1 MKNRKTY
8 IIADFVKI
16 LDVPRTTL
24 KDWLVRYDQYIEAET
39 RGHRKIYF
47 DSSLNVLEEIRD
59 MRKDD
64 GLSAEEIMSELS
76 KRHPVNPDIHD
87 AEEEI
92 PKISQTP
99 QVTRE
104 VDQEIPTEETL
115 PVHKGPSSLEG
126 LVMTIKQQN
135 EQLEQMLV
143 EKLHNA
149 ASDIHEAQ
157 IAALLPIV
165 KRQHEKIER
174 ILTGKFQDMASNLH
188 QTQLDANHIFKQQS
202 RRMLLVIALVF
213 TAIVAVVLTS
223 SNIFYMLK
231 DQKEKL
237 NYTQIKLGENIDRN
251 NNFLVS
257 QANKRLTAEKQQ
269 QSSLKNISKKIDNDN
284 QTFRKDME
292 AIKEGLAAQ
301 RKSMDENI
309 KEYKKALLEQ
319 QQRDMKA
326 LKEVLANERKALIN
340 KVEKI
345 ESTDNRNIVESS
357 IKKAEKDSLAVQN
370 LKDELEVLRAKMK
383 KLKLE
388 KEKAEKNRI
397 PVMIFPGAK
406 PPTGKGQ

>member
-24 KDWLVRYDQYIEAET
+24 KDWLVRYDQYIESET

-47 DSSLNVLEEIRD
+47 DSSLKVLEEIKD

-64 GLSAEEIMSELS
+64 GFSAEEIMSELS

-87 AEEEI
+87 GEEEI
-92 PKISQTP
+92 PKVSNPQKVNPELTP
-99 QVTRE
+99 
-104 VDQEIPTEETL
+104 EETL
-115 PVHKGPSSLEG
+115 PVHKRPSSLEG

-188 QTQLDANHIFKQQS
+188 QTQLDANNIFKQQS
-202 RRMLLVIALVF
+202 RRTLLVIALVF
-213 TAIVAVVLTS
+213 TAIIAVVLTS

-237 NYTQIKLGENIDRN
+237 NYAQIKLGENIDRN
-251 NNFLVS
+251 NNFLVI
-257 QANKRLTAEKQQ
+257 QANKRQLAEKQQ
-269 QSSLKNISKKIDNDN
+269 QSSLKKISKKIDNDN
-284 QTFRKDME
+284 QTFHKDMK
-292 AIKEGLAAQ
+292 ALKEGLAEQ
-301 RKSMDENI
+301 RKLMDASI
-309 KEYKKALLEQ
+309 KEYKRTLLEQ
-319 QQRDMKA
+319 QQRDMKN
-326 LKEVLANERKALIN
+326 LKEVLASERKALLS

-345 ESTDNRNIVESS
+345 EATDDKIAVETA
-357 IKKAEKDSLAVQN
+357 IKKAEKEALAVQK
-370 LKDELEVLRAKMK
+370 LKDELEELRTKMK
-383 KLKLE
+383 KMKQE
-388 KEKAEKNRI
+388 KEKAEKSRI

-406 PPTGKGQ
+406 PPVGKGQ

>member
-24 KDWLVRYDQYIEAET
+24 KDWLVRYDQYIESET

-47 DSSLNVLEEIRD
+47 DSSLNVLEEIKD

-64 GLSAEEIMSELS
+64 GLSADEILSELS
-76 KRHPVNPDIHD
+76 KRHPVNPDIHE
-87 AEEEI
+87 EEEI
-92 PKISQTP
+92 PKVSEAP
-99 QVTRE
+99 KVSS
-104 VDQEIPTEETL
+104 EITTEETL

-126 LVMTIKQQN
+126 LVMSIKQQN

-143 EKLHNA
+143 QKLHDA

-174 ILTGKFQDMASNLH
+174 ILTGKFQDMATNLH
-188 QTQLDANHIFKQQS
+188 QTQLDANNIFKQQS
-202 RRMLLVIALVF
+202 RRTLLLIVLVF
-213 TAIVAVVLTS
+213 TAIIAVVLTS

-231 DQKEKL
+231 NQKEKL
-237 NYTQIKLGENIDRN
+237 NYTQIKLGKNIDRN

-257 QANKRLTAEKQQ
+257 QANKRKLAEKQQ
-269 QSSLKNISKKIDNDN
+269 QSSLNKISKKINDDN
-284 QTFRKDME
+284 QTFREDMA
-292 AIKEGLAAQ
+292 AIKAGLEAQ
-301 RKSMDENI
+301 RKSMDTNI
-309 KEYKKALLEQ
+309 KEYKKVLLEQ
-319 QQRDMKA
+319 QQRDIKA
-326 LKEVLANERKALIN
+326 LKEVLASERKALLS

-345 ESTDNRNIVESS
+345 ESTEGKNSVKETL
-357 IKKAEKDSLAVQN
+357 KKEEEDSLAVQK
-370 LKDELEVLRAKMK
+370 LKDEMEILRAKMEK
-383 KLKLE
+383 MKQE
-388 KEKAEKNRI
+388 KEKVEKARI

-406 PPTGKGQ
+406 PPVKKAK

>member
-24 KDWLVRYDQYIEAET
+24 KDWLVRYDQYIESET

-59 MRKDD
+59 MRKND
-64 GLSAEEIMSELS
+64 GLSAEEILDELS
-76 KRHPVNPDIHD
+76 KRHPVNPDIH
-87 AEEEI
+87 EEEEKEI
-92 PKISQTP
+92 PKVPEAPKISQELTP
-99 QVTRE
+99 
-104 VDQEIPTEETL
+104 EETL
-115 PVHKGPSSLEG
+115 PVHKGHSSLEG
-126 LVMTIKQQN
+126 LVMSIKQQN

-143 EKLHNA
+143 EKLRDT

-174 ILTGKFQDMASNLH
+174 ILTGKFQDMATNLH
-188 QTQLDANHIFKQQS
+188 QTQLDANNIFKQQS
-202 RRMLLVIALVF
+202 RRTLLLITLVF
-213 TAIVAVVLTS
+213 TAIIAIVLTS

-231 DQKEKL
+231 NQKEKL
-237 NYTQIKLGENIDRN
+237 NYAQIKLGKNIDRN

-257 QANKRLTAEKQQ
+257 QANKRQLAEKMQ
-269 QSSLKNISKKIDNDN
+269 QSSLSKISKKINNDN
-284 QTFRKDME
+284 QAFREDMA
-292 AIKEGLAAQ
+292 AIKAGLEAQ
-301 RKSMDENI
+301 QKNVDASL

-319 QQRDMKA
+319 QQRDVKA
-326 LKEVLANERKALIN
+326 LKEAIVSERKALLS

-345 ESTDNRNIVESS
+345 ESAEEKNMVSLTV
-357 IKKAEKDSLAVQN
+357 KKADEDALAVQK
-370 LKDELEVLRAKMK
+370 LKNEMEILRAKMEK
-383 KLKLE
+383 MKQE
-388 KEKAEKNRI
+388 KEKAEKAKI

-406 PPTGKGQ
+406 PPVKKAQ